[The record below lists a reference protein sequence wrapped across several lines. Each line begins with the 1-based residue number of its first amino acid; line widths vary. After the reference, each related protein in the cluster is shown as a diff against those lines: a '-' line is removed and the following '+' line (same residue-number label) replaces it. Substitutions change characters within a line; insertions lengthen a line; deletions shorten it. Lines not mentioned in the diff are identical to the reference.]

1 MRAVFF
7 GTPAIAV
14 PSLEALRDVAEVV
27 GVICQPDRPQGR
39 GLRLQEPPVKQRA
52 LELGLEVYQ
61 PLKVKTGELER
72 WLTER
77 EVDVGLVI
85 AYGRILPLGVLA
97 APRLGCLNLHAS
109 LLPQLRGAA
118 PIQWALIRGD
128 SETGISLMQ
137 MDEGCDTGPVFLYER
152 LAIDPLENAGALTE
166 RLGTLAAHVTRTYVP
181 EVVSGRLRGIPQL
194 HSRATHAPLITSQL
208 CHLDFKKSPLE
219 VTNLVRGLAPRP
231 GAFTLV
237 AGKRFKILACSPV
250 MLVEPFAPGAVVV
263 RGRDQVLIGCGD
275 GGAVEVRLGQFE
287 GRAALGPAD
296 LIQGRGVTT
305 GMKCE

>member
-61 PLKVKTGELER
+61 PTKVKTGELEYWIR
-72 WLTER
+72 QR
-77 EVDVGLVI
+77 QPDVALVI
-85 AYGRILPLGVLA
+85 AYGRILPPAVLA
-97 APRLGCLNLHAS
+97 APTLGCLNLHAS

-118 PIQWALIRGD
+118 PIQWALIHGD

-137 MDEGCDTGPVFLYER
+137 MDEGCDTGPVFLRER
-152 LAIDPLENAGALTE
+152 LPIDPLENAGGLTE
-166 RLGTLAAHVTRTYVP
+166 RLGTLAAHVTRTYLP
-181 EVVSGRLRGIPQL
+181 EVVSGKLTTTPQL
-194 HSRATHAPLITSQL
+194 HSQATHAPLITSEL
-208 CHLDFKKSPLE
+208 CRLDFSQSAQQ

-231 GAFTLV
+231 GAFTVL
-237 AGKRFKILACSPV
+237 AGKRFKLLACSP
-250 MLVEPFAPGAVVV
+250 LTLLEPFAPGTVLV
-263 RGRDQVLIGCGD
+263 RGRDQVLFGCGD
-275 GGAVEVRLGQFE
+275 GRAVEVRLGQFE
-287 GRAALGPAD
+287 GRVAMGPED
-296 LIQGRGVTT
+296 LIQGRGIGT
-305 GMKCE
+305 GMICQ

>member
-14 PSLEALRDVAEVV
+14 PSLEALREIADVV
-27 GVICQPDRPQGR
+27 GVVCQPDRPQGR
-39 GLRLQEPPVKQRA
+39 GLRLQAPPVKQRA

-61 PLKVKTGELER
+61 PLKVKDGELKR

-77 EVDVGLVI
+77 QPDVGLVI
-85 AYGRILPLGVLA
+85 AYGRILPPAVLA

-137 MDEGCDTGPVFLYER
+137 MDEGCDTGPVYLNEH
-152 LAIDPLENAGALTE
+152 LTIDPWENAGGLTE
-166 RLGTLAAHVTRTYVP
+166 RLGVLAAQVTRTYIP
-181 EVVSGRLRGIPQL
+181 EVVSGRLRATPQL
-194 HSRATHAPLITSQL
+194 HNRATHAPLITSEL
-208 CHLDFKKSPLE
+208 CHLDFTKSALE

-231 GAFTLV
+231 GAFTLL
-237 AGKRFKILACSPV
+237 AGKRFKILACSPLAL
-250 MLVEPFAPGAVVV
+250 MEPFASGAVVV

-275 GGAVEVRLGQFE
+275 GGAVEIRLGQFE
-287 GRAALGPAD
+287 GRAALGPVD
-296 LIQGRGVTT
+296 LIQGRGVAT
-305 GMKCE
+305 GMKSE